1 MFGWLRGSDG
11 TENQERFSP
20 ARHRLEALS
29 DGVFAIVLTL
39 LALELRLP
47 DAAHDARFADVMAAN
62 ATLIGSY
69 VVSFFIVGLLWKLQH
84 MVLERIGRGVA
95 GIHMLNLAFL
105 ATVTL
110 TPWSLGNLTGFP
122 GDAVAVATF
131 SGLLLVSWLLLIAI
145 LTSALAGRGEEAGD
159 AGKRARIRQLRVSLT
174 SGPLVAAASIALA
187 PFSTDAALYVWL
199 ALIPLSTV
207 TRRLAR

>member
-1 MFGWLRGSDG
+1 MFAAWRATTG
-11 TENQERFSP
+11 ENAASTRFSP
-20 ARHRLEALS
+20 APHRLEALS

-47 DAAHDARFADVMAAN
+47 DAAHDARFVDVVTGNGA
-62 ATLIGSY
+62 LIVNY
-69 VVSFFIVGLLWKLQH
+69 LISFFIVGLLWKLQH

-122 GDAVAVATF
+122 GDAMAVATF
-131 SGLLLVSWLLLIAI
+131 SGLLFLSWLLLIAI
-145 LTSALAGRGEEAGD
+145 LTSALAGAEDDEAQR
-159 AGKRARIRQLRVSLT
+159 AGIRQLRISLAG
-174 SGPLVAAASIALA
+174 GPLVAAASIAIA
-187 PFSTDAALYVWL
+187 PFSTDIALYIWL
-199 ALIPLSTV
+199 ALIPLSML
-207 TRRLAR
+207 TRRLAH

>member
-1 MFGWLRGSDG
+1 MFGIWRRTTGEGGGLP
-11 TENQERFSP
+11 RFSP
-20 ARHRLEALS
+20 APHRLEALS

-47 DAAHDARFADVMAAN
+47 DAAHDAGFADVMADN
-62 ATLIGSY
+62 AALIGSY
-69 VVSFFIVGLLWKLQH
+69 VISFFIVGLLWKLQH
-84 MVLERIGRGVA
+84 MVLERIGRGVP

-131 SGLLLVSWLLLIAI
+131 SGLLLFSWLLLIAI
-145 LTSALAGRGEEAGD
+145 LTSALAGEGLDEGQQM
-159 AGKRARIRQLRVSLT
+159 RIRQLRVSLT
-174 SGPLVAAASIALA
+174 SGPLVAIASITVA

-199 ALIPLSTV
+199 ALIPLSAL

>member
-1 MFGWLRGSDG
+1 MVAWIGADAGQ
-11 TENQERFSP
+11 TRFSP
-20 ARHRLEALS
+20 AKHRLEALS

-47 DAAHDARFADVMAAN
+47 DAAHDARFVDVVAGNGA
-62 ATLIGSY
+62 LIVNY
-69 VVSFFIVGLLWKLQH
+69 LISFFIVGLLWKLQH

-122 GDAVAVATF
+122 GDAMAVATF
-131 SGLLLVSWLLLIAI
+131 SGLLLAAWLMLIAI
-145 LTSALAGRGEEAGD
+145 LTSALASDGLEAD
-159 AGKRARIRQLRVSLT
+159 QRAPVRQLRTSLT
-174 SGPLVAAASIALA
+174 SGPLVAAASIAIA
-187 PFSTDAALYVWL
+187 PFSTDTALYIWL
-199 ALIPLSTV
+199 ALIPLSFL
-207 TRRLAR
+207 TRRLAQ

>member
-1 MFGWLRGSDG
+1 MFSWLRGSEG
-11 TENQERFSP
+11 AGNPERFSP

-47 DAAHDARFADVMAAN
+47 DAADDARFADVMAGN
-62 ATLIGSY
+62 AALIGSY
-69 VVSFFIVGLLWKLQH
+69 VISFFIVGLLWKLQH

-105 ATVTL
+105 ASVTL

-122 GDAVAVATF
+122 GDAMAVATF
-131 SGLLLVSWLLLIAI
+131 SGLLLAAWLLLIAI
-145 LTSALAGRGEEAGD
+145 LTSALAGEGLDEAQ
-159 AGKRARIRQLRVSLT
+159 RARIRQLRISLS
-174 SGPLVAAASIALA
+174 SGPLVAATSIAVA
-187 PFSTDAALYVWL
+187 PFSTDAALYIWL
-199 ALIPLSTV
+199 ALIPLSALS
-207 TRRLAR
+207 RRLAR

>member
-1 MFGWLRGSDG
+1 MFGWLRGSG
-11 TENQERFSP
+11 QGAAQERFSP
-20 ARHRLEALS
+20 APHRLEALS

-47 DAAHDARFADVMAAN
+47 DAAHDARFTDVIAGNAA
-62 ATLIGSY
+62 LIGSY
-69 VVSFFIVGLLWKLQH
+69 AVSFFIVGLLWKLHH

-95 GIHMLNLAFL
+95 GIHVLNLAFL

-110 TPWSLGNLTGFP
+110 TPWSLGNLTSFP

-131 SGLLLVSWLLLIAI
+131 SGLLLAAWLILIAI
-145 LTSALAGRGEEAGD
+145 LTSALAGQGHDEAQ
-159 AGKRARIRQLRVSLT
+159 RLRIRQLRVSLS
-174 SGPLVAAASIALA
+174 SGPLVAAASIAIA

-199 ALIPLSTV
+199 ALIPLSAL
-207 TRRLAR
+207 RRRFAR

>member
-1 MFGWLRGSDG
+1 MFSWLRGSEG
-11 TENQERFSP
+11 AENPERFSP

-47 DAAHDARFADVMAAN
+47 DAADDARFADVMAGN
-62 ATLIGSY
+62 AALIGSY
-69 VVSFFIVGLLWKLQH
+69 VISFFIVGLLWKLQH
-84 MVLERIGRGVA
+84 MVLERIGRGVP

-105 ATVTL
+105 ASVTL

-122 GDAVAVATF
+122 GDAMAVATF
-131 SGLLLVSWLLLIAI
+131 SGLLLAAWLLLIAI
-145 LTSALAGRGEEAGD
+145 LTSALAGQGPDEAQ
-159 AGKRARIRQLRVSLT
+159 RVRIRQLRISLT
-174 SGPLVAAASIALA
+174 SGPLVAAASIAVS
-187 PFSTDAALYVWL
+187 PFSTDAALYIWL
-199 ALIPLSTV
+199 ALIPLSAL

>member
-1 MFGWLRGSDG
+1 MFGIWRERAGEGGGS
-11 TENQERFSP
+11 TRFSP
-20 ARHRLEALS
+20 APHRLEALS

-47 DAAHDARFADVMAAN
+47 DTVDDARFADVMAGN
-62 ATLIGSY
+62 AALIGSY
-69 VVSFFIVGLLWKLQH
+69 VVAFFIVGLLWKLQH
-84 MVLERIGRGVA
+84 MVLEQIGRGVP

-110 TPWSLGNLTGFP
+110 TPWSLGNLTSFP
-122 GDAVAVATF
+122 GDSVAVATF
-131 SGLLLVSWLLLIAI
+131 SALLLFSWLLLIAI
-145 LTSALAGRGEEAGD
+145 LTSALAGEGTED
-159 AGKRARIRQLRVSLT
+159 ARRVGIRRLRISLT
-174 SGPLVAAASIALA
+174 AGPLVAAASIALA

-199 ALIPLSTV
+199 ALIPISAV

>member
-1 MFGWLRGSDG
+1 MFSWLRRSEGAG
-11 TENQERFSP
+11 NPERFSP

-47 DAAHDARFADVMAAN
+47 DAADDAHFADVMAGN
-62 ATLIGSY
+62 AALIGSY
-69 VVSFFIVGLLWKLQH
+69 VISFFIVGLLWKLQH
-84 MVLERIGRGVA
+84 MVLERIGRGVL

-105 ATVTL
+105 ASVTL

-122 GDAVAVATF
+122 GDAMAVATF
-131 SGLLLVSWLLLIAI
+131 SGLLLAAWLLLIAM
-145 LTSALAGRGEEAGD
+145 LTSALAGQGPDEAQ
-159 AGKRARIRQLRVSLT
+159 RVRIRQLRISLT
-174 SGPLVAAASIALA
+174 SGPLVAAASIAVA
-187 PFSTDAALYVWL
+187 PFSTDAALYIWL
-199 ALIPLSTV
+199 ALIPLSAL